1 MAPKKRLK
9 SAAAVYVPQSR
20 EQVISDIKNIGD
32 LQREL
37 ARLETAM
44 NDEIGQITER
54 YSEPAED
61 LKKRLAVLQGG
72 VQSWCEANR
81 AELTDNHKVKFANL
95 ITGEVQWRIRPPSVT
110 VRGADAVLELLRSK
124 GLIRF
129 IRTKEEV
136 NKEAILNEPEAV
148 QGLPGLTLN
157 TGIEDFAI
165 VPFEAEVQ

>member
-1 MAPKKRLK
+1 
-9 SAAAVYVPQSR
+9 
-20 EQVISDIKNIGD
+20 
-32 LQREL
+32 
-37 ARLETAM
+37 M

-81 AELTDNHKVKFANL
+81 AELTDNNKVKYANL
-95 ITGEVQWRIRPPSVT
+95 TTGEVQWRIRPPSVT

-129 IRTKEEV
+129 IR
-136 NKEAILNEPEAV
+136 
-148 QGLPGLTLN
+148 
-157 TGIEDFAI
+157 
-165 VPFEAEVQ
+165 